1 MRYLLL
7 LSSLLAF
14 CPAALKAQDQPAQ
27 AADSEQLGQDMI
39 KNLDSVV
46 GQITDKLQANKPV
59 TSGDL
64 DSVFPDSFFAN
75 SDDPIRDIDLAQKR
89 IDEKLGSRNSKKF
102 NDSYGKWASKKLS
115 AADLKPEVVTDED
128 HVTVNLR
135 TPDDAEESMKVNVA
149 GRRIK
154 MNYEHQE
161 TRQQLQPDGSMAP
174 AAFTRRRQRIMAVP
188 KGADPASYKVKA
200 GKGTV
205 SIIFDRLK
213 KKHVEASK

>member
-7 LSSLLAF
+7 ATSLFIVL
-14 CPAALKAQDQPAQ
+14 PAALAAQDQPGQ
-27 AADSEQLGQDMI
+27 AADAEQLGQDMI

-59 TSGDL
+59 TSKDL

-75 SDDPIRDIDLAQKR
+75 SDDPIRDIELAQKR
-89 IDEKLGSRNSKKF
+89 IDDKLGSQSSKKF

-115 AADLKPEVVTDED
+115 AADLKPEVVSDED
-128 HVTVNLR
+128 FVTVNLK
-135 TPDDAEESMKVNVA
+135 TPEDAEESMKVDVN
-149 GRRIK
+149 GGRIK
-154 MNYEHQE
+154 MNYARQE
-161 TRQQLQPDGSMAP
+161 TRQQLQPDGSMA
-174 AAFTRRRQRIMAVP
+174 ASSFTRRRQRVMAVP

-200 GKGTV
+200 GKGTI
-205 SIIFDRLK
+205 SIIFERLR